1 MLLGLFDDTD
11 RLDGQHGKY
20 AGHQIQ
26 DQAAQHGEQH
36 EYGQRVLRLL
46 GGIFGGLGK
55 RRGAWARAHRI
66 GAGAG
71 KVGGNLDRHGVG
83 LRAVLFGGDQHA
95 ADGAGLWRLIADLH
109 GEFDPILGT
118 RQFLGCGIFD
128 PALSVGEKRQRP
140 DLRQHRAPFAAQ
152 GDHQLIAVNPRARRS
167 RLRTGQIAAC
177 SGEQRRF
184 CRIEAAG
191 LGTERHF

>member
-1 MLLGLFDDTD
+1 MASSMSTGKECCGSLVESLVECESAAALGPALTV
-11 RLDGQHGKY
+11 LWGGQG
-20 AGHQIQ
+20 
-26 DQAAQHGEQH
+26 
-36 EYGQRVLRLL
+36 
-46 GGIFGGLGK
+46 
-55 RRGAWARAHRI
+55 I

-109 GEFDPILGT
+109 GEFNPILGT
-118 RQFLGCGIFD
+118 RQFLGRRIFD
-128 PALSVGEKRQRP
+128 PSLSVGEKRQRP
-140 DLRQHRAPFAAQ
+140 DLRQHRAPVAAQ
-152 GDHQLIAVNPRARRS
+152 RDHQLIAVNPRARRS

-177 SGEQRRF
+177 RGEQRRF